1 MIYLK
6 ETQKKLLNR
15 IYGAFFAKMPP
26 MNEPNEALLQQ
37 CSILLA
43 EDDEGLRNIFK
54 KILLLYVAEVIE
66 ADNGEK
72 AYELFLK
79 HRPDIVITDVKMP
92 KLNGLAFIKRLREQ
106 KIDTPVIVTSAYA
119 DQELLLE
126 AIKLSLVEYLIK
138 PIKEQ
143 DLTKVLNECAR
154 MIGTGATQS
163 TVRLAPDCLYDL
175 KNKKIL
181 QNGREIA
188 LTPKEVGFLELLIK
202 NNGDLVTKQIIEEAL
217 YAYEEMPPSALKNLV
232 FKLRKKLDC
241 DIIKTVGKLGYAIA
255 RFSEDES

>member
-1 MIYLK
+1 
-6 ETQKKLLNR
+6 
-15 IYGAFFAKMPP
+15 
-26 MNEPNEALLQQ
+26 MNETSEILRQ
-37 CSILLA
+37 CTILLA
-43 EDDEGLRNIFK
+43 EDDEGLRKIFK

-66 ADNGEK
+66 AENGEK

-79 HRPDIVITDVKMP
+79 QRPDIVITDVKMP
-92 KLNGLAFIKRLREQ
+92 KLNGLAFVKRLREQ

-154 MIGTGATQS
+154 MIESNTESS
-163 TVRLAPDCLYDL
+163 TVPLTTGCLYDF
-175 KNKKIL
+175 KNKKII
-181 QNGREIA
+181 QNGTEIT

-202 NNGDLVTKQIIEEAL
+202 NNGDLVTKQTIEEAL
-217 YAYEEMPPSALKNLV
+217 YTYEEMPPSALKNLV
-232 FKLRKKLDC
+232 FKLRKKLGC

-255 RFSEDES
+255 RSLGDES